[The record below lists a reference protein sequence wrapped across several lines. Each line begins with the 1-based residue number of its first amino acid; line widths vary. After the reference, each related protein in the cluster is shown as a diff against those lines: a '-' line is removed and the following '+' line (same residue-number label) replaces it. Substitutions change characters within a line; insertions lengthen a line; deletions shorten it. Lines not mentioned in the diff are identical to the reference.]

1 MKELHHITNI
11 FAKARQ
17 KEFIEHLCYYQLLYI
32 FSGDGFQI
40 PCLRKYERRYRQ
52 ALTNVRTKTRRHIL
66 THKLFIFTNQKRL
79 FDNYAGKPN

>member
-40 PCLRKYERRYRQ
+40 PCLRKYEHRYLPLLDDRHNQINRQ
-52 ALTNVRTKTRRHIL
+52 Q
-66 THKLFIFTNQKRL
+66 NQW
-79 FDNYAGKPN
+79 

>member
-40 PCLRKYERRYRQ
+40 PCLRKYEHRYRS
-52 ALTNVRTKTRRHIL
+52 V
-66 THKLFIFTNQKRL
+66 
-79 FDNYAGKPN
+79 